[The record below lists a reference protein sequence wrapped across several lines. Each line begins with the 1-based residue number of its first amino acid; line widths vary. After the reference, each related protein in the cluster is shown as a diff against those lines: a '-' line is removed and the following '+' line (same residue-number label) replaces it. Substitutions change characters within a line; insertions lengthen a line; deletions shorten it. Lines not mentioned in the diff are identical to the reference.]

1 MDYRQPFEGEY
12 PITQCFGEKIT
23 DPKGHTGIDYG
34 LPLNTPVLAAADGVV
49 HHVGFAENGYGY
61 YIVLNHEDGRK
72 TLYAHLEHTM
82 VVKTMHVRQGEQIG
96 LSGSTG
102 NSTGPHLHF
111 EIQQNGKAVDPM
123 PFLKCVM
130 AGASGQWS
138 VASGQR
144 PDTDSPIKEQSPKVL
159 KGAEAFK
166 AGETVRIVAPLG
178 AKAFFR
184 GFDDRTTFQMG
195 SRFHYTGRTTER
207 NGYTYMEVI
216 PLTVPMWV
224 AVNDGDTQIL
234 DRD

>member
-12 PITQCFGEKIT
+12 PITQYFGEKIT

-82 VVKTMHVRQGEQIG
+82 VVKTMYVRQGKQIG
-96 LSGSTG
+96 TSGSTG

-123 PFLKCVM
+123 PFLKCVID
-130 AGASGQWS
+130 GS
-138 VASGQR
+138 R
-144 PDTDSPIKEQSPKVL
+144 IKEQGARL

-195 SRFHYTGRTTER
+195 SRFHYTGNTTER

-216 PLTVPMWV
+216 PLTVPMWI